1 MLLRIS
7 QSPRLALPILPQAC
21 LYQQTRG
28 YKNQLFR
35 KPEVFHQTIVLSDG
49 SSFKVMTSS
58 PKTAYR
64 LTRDKF
70 NNPLWTGRRKSS
82 EEDAQ
87 NQQLSRFRRA
97 FNKGLGGEE
106 GMQQMVTRRRRRG
119 RNMDLLPSADS
130 KVDATDSLFK
140 LLESKD
146 AFVPTRG
153 RDKEAGSPT
162 GKQKGV
168 RT

>member
-7 QSPRLALPILPQAC
+7 QSPRHALPLLPQAC
-21 LYQQTRG
+21 LCQQTRS

-35 KPEVFHQTIVLSDG
+35 KPEVFYQTIVLSDG
-49 SSFKVMTSS
+49 SSFKLMTSS
-58 PKTAYR
+58 PRKTYR

-70 NNPLWTGRRKSS
+70 NNPIWTGRRRSS

-97 FNKGLGGEE
+97 FNKGIGGEQ
-106 GMQQMVTRRRRRG
+106 GLRQLSARRRKG
-119 RNMDLLPSADS
+119 GNAQELPSG
-130 KVDATDSLFK
+130 DAQIDTTDTLFK
-140 LLESKD
+140 LIESKD
-146 AFVPTRG
+146 AYVPTRG
-153 RDKEAGSPT
+153 RDKEAGAPT

>member
-1 MLLRIS
+1 MLSRIS
-7 QSPRLALPILPQAC
+7 PFPRLTLPILPQAC

-58 PKTAYR
+58 PRKAYR

-70 NNPLWTGRRKSS
+70 NNPLWTGRRRSS

-97 FNKGLGGEE
+97 FTKGLGGEE
-106 GMQQMVTRRRRRG
+106 GMQELVIPKPG
-119 RNMDLLPSADS
+119 EVSVEGLSGDS
-130 KVDATDSLFK
+130 KGVDTTDSLFK
-140 LLESKD
+140 LIESKD
-146 AFVPTRG
+146 AYVPTRG
-153 RDKEAGSPT
+153 RDKETGAPT
-162 GKQKGV
+162 GKQKG
-168 RT
+168 

>member
-7 QSPRLALPILPQAC
+7 QSPRHVLPILPQAC
-21 LYQQTRG
+21 LFQQTRS

-35 KPEVFHQTIVLSDG
+35 KPEVFNQTIVLSDG
-49 SSFKVMTSS
+49 SSFKLMTSS
-58 PKTAYR
+58 PRKTYR
-64 LTRDKF
+64 LARDKF
-70 NNPLWTGRRKSS
+70 NNPLWTGRRRSS

-106 GMQQMVTRRRRRG
+106 SMNVLSTRRRRG
-119 RNMDLLPSADS
+119 RNAKELPSGDA
-130 KVDATDSLFK
+130 KVDATDTLFK
-140 LLESKD
+140 LIESKD
-146 AFVPTRG
+146 AYVPTRG
-153 RDKEAGSPT
+153 RDKDAGSPT

>member
-7 QSPRLALPILPQAC
+7 PSPRLSLPILPQAC

-35 KPEVFHQTIVLSDG
+35 KPQVFHQTIVLTDG
-49 SSFKVMTSS
+49 SSFKLMTSS
-58 PKTAYR
+58 PRKTYR

-70 NNPLWTGRRKSS
+70 NNPLWTGRRRSS

-97 FNKGLGGEE
+97 FKKGLGGEE
-106 GMQQMVTRRRRRG
+106 GIQQLVPPAGEDGSMEELPTEDTR
-119 RNMDLLPSADS
+119 
-130 KVDATDSLFK
+130 VDATDSLFQ
-140 LLESKD
+140 LMESKD
-146 AFVPTRG
+146 AYVPTRG
-153 RDKEAGSPT
+153 RDKEAGAPT